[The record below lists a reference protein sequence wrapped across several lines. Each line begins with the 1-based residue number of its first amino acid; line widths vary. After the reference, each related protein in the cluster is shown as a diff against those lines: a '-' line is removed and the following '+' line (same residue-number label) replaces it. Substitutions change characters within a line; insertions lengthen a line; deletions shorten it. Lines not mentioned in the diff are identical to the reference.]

1 MSYWKTLFW
10 IFLFFQWRIGNF
22 HESIFLFLFFL
33 FFMFFILFIP
43 SSSPSCPLELC
54 SSLLPPSEMY
64 KTHFPSLIPSSS
76 LKFIL
81 PSWEALLRTPWDRM
95 ASVLRWLRRF
105 REETKSCVRN
115 TMLCMAILTM
125 SQILPLERSHMYI
138 ALSTV
143 QLSLWNAF
151 HDINCLHTVLF
162 LSFIEWCFK
171 KETHFPFKAERHA
184 WSRPPA
190 WQVGYTEYILSTAC
204 FLTVL
209 KISFICPC
217 TSPNWLPK
225 NWSSTSSSWTVK
237 LQTSSLGLPPNLL
250 FHLYISWLFQFINNS
265 RKLILP
271 SWSRSSNGS
280 SPLPSAMLV
289 QRLTKRTKNCLQI
302 NNACQFCVLFV
313 YAQQTTR
320 GRRQ

>member
-22 HESIFLFLFFL
+22 HEFIFSFFFL

-64 KTHFPSLIPSSS
+64 KTHFPCLIPSSS

-125 SQILPLERSHMYI
+125 SQILPLERSHTYI
-138 ALSTV
+138 TLSTV
-143 QLSLWNAF
+143 QLSLWYTF
-151 HDINCLHTVLF
+151 HDNNCLYTVLF

-190 WQVGYTEYILSTAC
+190 W
-204 FLTVL
+204 
-209 KISFICPC
+209 
-217 TSPNWLPK
+217 
-225 NWSSTSSSWTVK
+225 
-237 LQTSSLGLPPNLL
+237 
-250 FHLYISWLFQFINNS
+250 
-265 RKLILP
+265 
-271 SWSRSSNGS
+271 
-280 SPLPSAMLV
+280 
-289 QRLTKRTKNCLQI
+289 
-302 NNACQFCVLFV
+302 
-313 YAQQTTR
+313 
-320 GRRQ
+320 